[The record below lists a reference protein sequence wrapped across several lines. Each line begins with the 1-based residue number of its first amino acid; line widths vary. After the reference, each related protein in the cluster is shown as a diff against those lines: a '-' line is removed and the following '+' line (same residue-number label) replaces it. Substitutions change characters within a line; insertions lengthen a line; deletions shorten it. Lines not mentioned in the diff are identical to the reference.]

1 MNKKLSNSMN
11 LLTLAM
17 YAASVFMIADG
28 KMPLGIVFLAAGS
41 CFLCLASMV
50 RRKEAQEKGE
60 DNK

>member
-1 MNKKLSNSMN
+1 MH

-41 CFLCLASMV
+41 CFMCLTSMI
-50 RRKEAQEKGE
+50 RRKEAQEKSE

>member
-28 KMPLGIVFLAAGS
+28 RMPLGIVFLATGS

-50 RRKEAQEKGE
+50 RRKEAQEKSE

>member
-11 LLTLAM
+11 LLTFAM
-17 YAASVFMIADG
+17 YTASVFMIADG

-41 CFLCLASMV
+41 CFMCLASMV
-50 RRKEAQEKGE
+50 RRKEAQEKSE

>member
-1 MNKKLSNSMN
+1 MNKTLSNSMH

-41 CFLCLASMV
+41 CFMCLASII
-50 RRKEAQEKGE
+50 
-60 DNK
+60 NKRVQK

>member
-1 MNKKLSNSMN
+1 MNKKLSNSMY

-28 KMPLGIVFLAAGS
+28 KMPLGNVFLAAGS

-50 RRKEAQEKGE
+50 RRKEAQEKSE